1 MNPRNLLLIAIVFFC
16 LSAVT
21 RLDAQTTT
29 VRGQLLRP
37 DGGTAP
43 GITVTLNHPSFGR
56 SSPATTGSDGM
67 YYFYNVPLGDYY
79 LEVWVSN
86 PARVY
91 PMRIFGTP
99 YSDLPRI
106 GVP

>member
-1 MNPRNLLLIAIVFFC
+1 
-16 LSAVT
+16 
-21 RLDAQTTT
+21 
-29 VRGQLLRP
+29 
-37 DGGTAP
+37 
-43 GITVTLNHPSFGR
+43 
-56 SSPATTGSDGM
+56 M